1 MSSRSVLD
9 SQLRRPTDPG
19 ASSLPSMPELV
30 GAGAEALALPN
41 PIASLAAS
49 TRDHAVLS
57 CEEASWSAAHLAD
70 ETARRAARL
79 HAMGLRP
86 GDRIAL
92 LGAPSADWVLSFH
105 AIGWLG
111 GVAICLAPS
120 DTPEENLRRVR
131 EGEVA
136 LLCCDAGWRQRLE
149 AYAAATELSNVSL
162 TTLDL
167 DDLPQPE
174 AALPERFWPLT
185 EPRVVVYT
193 SGTTARPRPQVLTVG
208 QLVFSAFASA
218 SRLGHDPRDRW
229 LCCVPLH
236 HVAGLSIL
244 MRCAFMG
251 TCVLLHPRFDA
262 ERVGLALDRGEA
274 SLVSLVPTMLQRVLD
289 ARPDRPLPASLRAIL
304 LGGAPA
310 SQALI
315 ERCRALQAPVALTWG
330 TSETASQ
337 ICTRAPGDLAP
348 EGGVGLPLPFSR
360 VSVEGE
366 GRLAVR
372 GPTAAGGRVL
382 TQDLGHGDELGRV
395 HIEGR
400 VDDVIISG
408 GEKVLP
414 GEIEARLEL
423 HPAVIEAAVVGRA
436 DPSWGVRPVA
446 FVVLAKS
453 DEIEQAA
460 DATKASEALT
470 QQLLAHCRAGLPGY
484 KVPDAFVSIDAL
496 PRTENGKLQ
505 RASLRARLEREP
517 GVASAASPAPR
528 PSRDGLIERFARA
541 AEQRSGELPPTLSE
555 LQRHYADDLQQVTAA
570 QLEVVA
576 DAEDAETSAERAA
589 HHLLSRGGK
598 QLRALCTLLCAELA
612 PAPSLG
618 ERPPQNREARGRA
631 ARQLAAAAELAHAAT
646 LLHDDVIDQG
656 DERRGAP
663 TARVVYGNKASVL
676 AGDHLLTAALVKVE
690 EHGGGELLSRMLD
703 VLRTMVVGEALQFEH
718 EGRLTLDAATYLRII
733 ESKTAALFGW
743 CLRAG
748 GTLAGLPA
756 AELELLESSG
766 RHFGIAFQLV
776 DDLLDLDG
784 DPTLLGKGNLLD
796 LAEGKLTWPVLLALH
811 QSPSLAGELEAQIF
825 AHLGSERA
833 PSPEQLASLRERIRA
848 TGAIEQT
855 RREARARTTL
865 AKDALMQLAASPA
878 QQILLELIKLCA
890 ERAR

>member
-1 MSSRSVLD
+1 MSSLSLLD
-9 SQLRRPTDPG
+9 REHPQPEAEAAR
-19 ASSLPSMPELV
+19 ASLPMPELV

-49 TRDHAVLS
+49 TRNHPVLS
-57 CEEASWSAAHLAD
+57 CEEASWSATHLAD
-70 ETARRAARL
+70 QVARRAARL
-79 HAMGLRP
+79 HALGLRP
-86 GDRIAL
+86 GDRVAL
-92 LGAPSADWVLSFH
+92 LGAPSADWVIAFH
-105 AIGWLG
+105 AVGWLG
-111 GVAICLAPS
+111 GVAVCLAPS
-120 DTPEENLRRVR
+120 DTAEENLRRVA
-131 EGEVA
+131 ESGA
-136 LLCCDAGWRQRLE
+136 SLLCCDGSWRDRLE
-149 AYAAATELSNVSL
+149 AHTAAPELAAVSL
-162 TTLDL
+162 VRLGFDE
-167 DDLPQPE
+167 LPQVDEP
-174 AALPERFWPLT
+174 LPERSWGLA
-185 EPRVVVYT
+185 EQRVVVYT
-193 SGTTARPRPQVLTVG
+193 SGTTTRPRPQALTTG

-218 SRLGHDPRDRW
+218 TRLGHDPRDRW

-289 ARPDRPLPASLRAIL
+289 ARPERPFPPSLRAIL

-310 SQALI
+310 REPLI

-360 VSVEGE
+360 VSVEE
-366 GRLAVR
+366 QAPDRSGRLTVR
-372 GPTAAGGRVL
+372 GPTAAGGCVL
-382 TQDLGHGDELGRV
+382 TQDLGHQDELGRV
-395 HIEGR
+395 HVDGR
-400 VDDVIISG
+400 IDDVIISG

-414 GEIEARLEL
+414 AEIEAQLEL
-423 HPAVIEAAVVGRA
+423 HEAVVEAAVVGRP
-436 DPSWGVRPVA
+436 DPAWGARPIA
-446 FVVLAKS
+446 FVVLAETAH
-453 DEIEQAA
+453 DEINAE
-460 DATKASEALT
+460 
-470 QQLLAHCRAGLPGY
+470 LLAYCRAGLPGY
-484 KVPDAFVSIDAL
+484 KIPDAFVRVDAL
-496 PRTENGKLQ
+496 PRTDNGKLQ
-505 RASLRARLEREP
+505 RAALRARLEEEP
-517 GVASAASPAPR
+517 DVAVAAPR
-528 PSRDGLIERFARA
+528 TPRPARDGLLERFAQA
-541 AEQRSGELPPTLSE
+541 AEQRSGELPPTLGE
-555 LQRHYADDLQQVTAA
+555 LRRHYADDLQQVTAA

-589 HHLLSRGGK
+589 HHLLACGGK
-598 QLRALCTLLCAELA
+598 QLRALCTLLCAELSPLRPA
-612 PAPSLG
+612 GAPSGVMTL
-618 ERPPQNREARGRA
+618 EQEARRRA
-631 ARQLAAAAELAHAAT
+631 ARQLAAAAELSHAAT

-690 EHGGGELLSRMLD
+690 EHGGPELLSRMID
-703 VLRTMVVGEALQFEH
+703 VLRTMVIGEALQFEH

-756 AELELLESSG
+756 AELELLENSG
-766 RHFGIAFQLV
+766 RHFGIAFQLI
-776 DDLLDLDG
+776 DDLLDIDG

-796 LAEGKLTWPVLLALH
+796 LIEGKLTWPVLLALH
-811 QSPSLAGELEAQIF
+811 QRPALARELETAIF
-825 AHLGSERA
+825 ARLGSDRA
-833 PSPEQLASLRERIRA
+833 PSVEELASLRETICA

-865 AKDALMQLAASPA
+865 AHDALMQLADSPA
-878 QQILLELIKLCA
+878 QRVLLRLIELCA